1 MSRHPAVPV
10 PFFIP
15 LPAAMLHRSPLS
27 LMHLLPALRIFLV
40 SLIALGA
47 ASAAAPGTRS
57 VARDPY
63 LSAIVVDAAT
73 GRVLFEDN
81 ADATAYPASVL
92 KLMDLL
98 LVLESVKEGRLSLQ
112 DAVTVSA
119 KAANP
124 GGAMAGLR
132 QGESFPLDELLYAMM
147 IHSANDAAI
156 AIAEKVAGSVEHFI
170 ARMNERARSLG
181 MKATDFHSVNGLAP
195 AADGGR
201 DVTTARDLSLL
212 AQELLKHDAALRYTS
227 ARERTFRPDGGRAK
241 LTMRSHNPLLGKVP
255 GCDGLKTG
263 YIAAAGYCIAATA
276 ERNGKRVIVI
286 LLGCLKEETRAA
298 KAAELIEKGFEL
310 QGAPVRKE

>member
-1 MSRHPAVPV
+1 MLMPAV
-10 PFFIP
+10 F
-15 LPAAMLHRSPLS
+15 ARS
-27 LMHLLPALRIFLV
+27 LMHVPRTIHILLVGFLAF
-40 SLIALGA
+40 STASGA
-47 ASAAAPGTRS
+47 ATATDS

-63 LSAIVVDAAT
+63 LSALVVDAAT
-73 GRVLFEDN
+73 GRVIFEDN
-81 ADATAYPASVL
+81 ADAMAYPASTI

-112 DAVTVSA
+112 DAVTVST

-124 GGAMAGLR
+124 GGAMVGLR

-156 AIAEKVAGSVEHFI
+156 AIAEKVGGSVEQFI

-181 MKATDFHSVNGLAP
+181 MKATEFHSVNGLSP
-195 AADGGR
+195 SADGRR

-227 ARERTFRPDGGRAK
+227 TRERIFRPEGGKAK
-241 LTMRSHNPLLGKVP
+241 VAMRSHNPLLGKVP

-276 ERNGKRVIVI
+276 ERNGRRIVVI
-286 LLGCLKEETRAA
+286 LLGCLKEEARAV
-298 KAAELIEKGFEL
+298 KAIELIERGFASL
-310 QGAPVRKE
+310 GTPVPKQ